1 MKLLSKKTALKSAL
15 AASLMLGTAGLA
27 TAPAMAQNAGPVVP
41 GLGVAQLEAVV
52 ANSAAFQ
59 TAQTQRQTT
68 YKAQLDQ
75 AEARRNA
82 LQAQLSPLVTKFNTD
97 RQAANPNQTALQQQ
111 AAQIE
116 QLQQTGQTEL
126 NRILAPVAL
135 SQAYVN
141 EQIEDKLDQAVRN
154 AMTKKK
160 ISLVLN
166 PNAVLAMNNNAY
178 NLTQDIIN
186 ELNTLVP
193 SAQIVP
199 PQGWEPRQ
207 IREARAAQAAQG
219 GAAAGNN
226 NTSGR

>member
-15 AASLMLGTAGLA
+15 AASLMLGVAGTASV
-27 TAPAMAQNAGPVVP
+27 PAMAQNSGPVVP
-41 GLGVAQLEAVV
+41 GLAVAQLEAVV
-52 ANSAAFQ
+52 ANSAAFT

-82 LQAQLSPLVTKFNTD
+82 LQAQLQPLVTKFNTD

-116 QLQQTGQTEL
+116 QLQGAGQNEL
-126 NRILAPVAL
+126 QRILAPVAL

-141 EQIEDKLDQAVRN
+141 EQIEDRLDQAVKN
-154 AMTKKK
+154 AMAKKN
-160 ISLVLN
+160 ISLVLS

-178 NLTQDIIN
+178 NITQDIIA
-186 ELNTLVP
+186 ELNTLIP
-193 SAQIVP
+193 SAQLVP

-207 IREARAAQAAQG
+207 IREARAAQAAQA
-219 GAAAGNN
+219 GAAGNNN